1 MKIKYTAGIF
11 LLVTMVMFLT
21 ACGKKVEEPVSLT
34 GVPIG
39 VVVGL
44 PRDMKNAESDAGVL
58 KKTAVVVSVPI
69 SEEFYIGAER
79 FPKEQL
85 GERISRL
92 LEGQPADGRMV
103 YVAAGDL
110 VNYYSVVQIL
120 LSARKEGVNSAAL
133 LVARQPGTDAPNVF
147 KIQIPAELDPF
158 GLLPEPDPRTLLVS
172 IGADDKVELNTKPM
186 GDPLD
191 TAKLA
196 QTLTQVFQQ
205 RKEPEKTV
213 IIKPLRS
220 TNYVQVVRV
229 LDAAR
234 GAGASAI
241 ILQLEDL
248 GL

>member
-1 MKIKYTAGIF
+1 
-11 LLVTMVMFLT
+11 MFSIG
-21 ACGKKVEEPVSLT
+21 CGKKVEEPVSLT

-44 PRDMKNAESDAGVL
+44 PRDMKNAESDSGVL
-58 KKTAVVVSVPI
+58 KKTAVVVSVPLT
-69 SEEFYIGAER
+69 EEFYVGAEQ
-79 FPKEQL
+79 FPKDQL
-85 GERISRL
+85 GERINRL
-92 LEGQPADGRMV
+92 LEGQPAAGRMV

-133 LVARQPGTDAPNVF
+133 LVARQPGKDAPSVF
-147 KIQIPAELDPF
+147 KIQIPAELDPV

-172 IGADDKVELNTKPM
+172 IGADDKVQLNTN
-186 GDPLD
+186 
-191 TAKLA
+191 
-196 QTLTQVFQQ
+196 
-205 RKEPEKTV
+205 EKTV

-220 TNYVQVVRV
+220 TNYVNVVRV
-229 LDAAR
+229 IDAAR